1 MPQWGTPNWIPADG
15 SGISRRDRQCG
26 SYEAYIPDTLS
37 DASLVIPAE
46 LAQKAAEIERSII
59 ALGRRETYKCFVP

>member
-15 SGISRRDRQCG
+15 SGISRRDRQGG

-46 LAQKAAEIERSII
+46 LAQKAAEIERSVI